1 MKYFIALAVSII
13 FTGDILLDR
22 GVRRQIETSGVES
35 LFAPDIDSLFRQA
48 DVVVGNLEC
57 PVTRVEAPVQKLY
70 CFRGEPQW
78 LDALKAHGFTHLNMA
93 NNHTV
98 DQGRRGLRDTWQN
111 VRRAG
116 MVPVG
121 AGENMAEA
129 SRPVLLASAPREVW
143 LIASLRMSLE
153 NFPFLKDRP
162 CVSQLPFDS
171 LVAQVQRLRAE
182 KPRAVIVVSLHWGA
196 EHTLKPVPQQRQ
208 QARRLIDAGADLLV
222 CHHTHTLQTVEE
234 YRGKRIYYSIGN
246 FIFDPSQPVNRQSCV
261 VRLNVTADDLSVETV
276 SVTIDNCTPRL
287 QGDTRME

>member
-35 LFAPDIDSLFRQA
+35 LFAPDVDSLFRQA

-111 VRRAG
+111 VSRAG

-121 AGENMAEA
+121 TGENMAEA

-143 LIASLRMSLE
+143 LVASLRMSLE

-171 LVAQVQRLRAE
+171 LVTQVQRLRAE

-196 EHTLKPVPQQRQ
+196 EHTLKPMPQQRQ

-261 VRLNVTADDLSVETV
+261 VRLNVTADDLSVETLP
-276 SVTIDNCTPRL
+276 VTIDNCTPRL
-287 QGDTRME
+287 QGETRME

>member
-35 LFAPDIDSLFRQA
+35 LFAPDVDSLFRQA

-111 VRRAG
+111 VSRAG

-121 AGENMAEA
+121 TGENMAEA

-143 LIASLRMSLE
+143 LVASLRMSLE

-171 LVAQVQRLRAE
+171 LVTQVQRLRAE

-196 EHTLKPVPQQRQ
+196 EHTLKPMPQQRQ

-246 FIFDPSQPVNRQSCV
+246 FIFDPLQPVNRQSCV
-261 VRLNVTADDLSVETV
+261 VRLNVTADDLSVETLP
-276 SVTIDNCTPRL
+276 VTIDNCTPRL
-287 QGDTRME
+287 QGETRME

>member
-22 GVRRQIETSGVES
+22 GVRRQIETSGVEL

-57 PVTRVEAPVQKLY
+57 PVTHVKAPVQKLY

-111 VRRAG
+111 VSRAG
-116 MVPVG
+116 MVAVG

-171 LVAQVQRLRAE
+171 LVTQVQRLRAE

-196 EHTLKPVPQQRQ
+196 EHTLKPMPQQRQ

-222 CHHTHTLQTVEE
+222 CHHTHTLQSIEE
-234 YRGKRIYYSIGN
+234 YKGKQIYYSIGN
-246 FIFDPSQPVNRQSCV
+246 FIFDPSQPVNRQACV

-276 SVTIDNCTPRL
+276 PVTIDNCTPRL
-287 QGDTRME
+287 QGETRME

>member
-35 LFAPDIDSLFRQA
+35 LFAPDVDSLFRQA

-111 VRRAG
+111 VSRAG
-116 MVPVG
+116 MVAVG

-171 LVAQVQRLRAE
+171 LVTQVQRLRAE

-196 EHTLKPVPQQRQ
+196 EHTLKPMPQQRQ
-208 QARRLIDAGADLLV
+208 QARRLVDVGADLLV
-222 CHHTHTLQTVEE
+222 CHHTHTLQSIEE
-234 YRGKRIYYSIGN
+234 YKGKQIYYSIGN

-276 SVTIDNCTPRL
+276 PVTIDNCTPRL
-287 QGDTRME
+287 QGETRME

>member
-35 LFAPDIDSLFRQA
+35 LFAPDVDSLFRQA

-57 PVTRVEAPVQKLY
+57 PVTRVKAPVQKLY

-116 MVPVG
+116 MVPVI
-121 AGENMAEA
+121 NH
-129 SRPVLLASAPREVW
+129 PVHMHGP
-143 LIASLRMSLE
+143 
-153 NFPFLKDRP
+153 
-162 CVSQLPFDS
+162 
-171 LVAQVQRLRAE
+171 
-182 KPRAVIVVSLHWGA
+182 
-196 EHTLKPVPQQRQ
+196 
-208 QARRLIDAGADLLV
+208 
-222 CHHTHTLQTVEE
+222 
-234 YRGKRIYYSIGN
+234 
-246 FIFDPSQPVNRQSCV
+246 
-261 VRLNVTADDLSVETV
+261 LSMT
-276 SVTIDNCTPRL
+276 
-287 QGDTRME
+287 

>member
-22 GVRRQIETSGVES
+22 GVRWQIETSGVES
-35 LFAPDIDSLFRQA
+35 LFAPDVDSLFRQA

-57 PVTRVEAPVQKLY
+57 PVTHVEAPVQKLY

-111 VRRAG
+111 VGRAG
-116 MVPVG
+116 MVAVG

-171 LVAQVQRLRAE
+171 LVTQVRRLRAE

-196 EHTLKPVPQQRQ
+196 EHTLKPMPQQRQ
-208 QARRLIDAGADLLV
+208 QARRLVDAGADLLV
-222 CHHTHTLQTVEE
+222 CHHTHTLQSIEE
-234 YRGKRIYYSIGN
+234 YKGKQIYYSIGN
-246 FIFDPSQPVNRQSCV
+246 FIFDPSQPVNRQACV

-276 SVTIDNCTPRL
+276 PVTIDNCTPRL
-287 QGDTRME
+287 QGETRME

>member
-13 FTGDILLDR
+13 FAGDILLDR

-35 LFAPDIDSLFRQA
+35 LFAPDVDSLFRQA

-57 PVTRVEAPVQKLY
+57 PVTHVKAPVQKLY

-111 VRRAG
+111 VSRAG
-116 MVPVG
+116 MVAVG

-143 LIASLRMSLE
+143 LVASLRMSLE

-171 LVAQVQRLRAE
+171 LVTQVQRLRAE
-182 KPRAVIVVSLHWGA
+182 KPRAVIVVSLHWGG
-196 EHTLKPVPQQRQ
+196 EHTLKPMPQQRQ
-208 QARRLIDAGADLLV
+208 QARRLVDAGADLLV
-222 CHHTHTLQTVEE
+222 CHHTHTLQSIEE
-234 YRGKRIYYSIGN
+234 YKGKQIYYSIGN
-246 FIFDPSQPVNRQSCV
+246 FIFDPSQPVNRQACV

-276 SVTIDNCTPRL
+276 PVTIDNCTPRL
-287 QGDTRME
+287 QGETRME

>member
-35 LFAPDIDSLFRQA
+35 LFAPDVDSLFRQA

-57 PVTRVEAPVQKLY
+57 PVTHVKAPVQKLY

-111 VRRAG
+111 VSRAG
-116 MVPVG
+116 MVAVG

-129 SRPVLLASAPREVW
+129 SRPVLLASVPREVW

-171 LVAQVQRLRAE
+171 LVTQVQRLRAE
-182 KPRAVIVVSLHWGA
+182 KPWAVIVVSLHWGA
-196 EHTLKPVPQQRQ
+196 EHTLKPMPQQRQ
-208 QARRLIDAGADLLV
+208 QARRLVDAGADLLV
-222 CHHTHTLQTVEE
+222 CHHTHTLQSIEE
-234 YRGKRIYYSIGN
+234 YKGKQIYYSIGN
-246 FIFDPSQPVNRQSCV
+246 FIFDPSQPVNRQACV

-276 SVTIDNCTPRL
+276 PVTIDNCTPRL
-287 QGDTRME
+287 QGETRME

>member
-35 LFAPDIDSLFRQA
+35 LFAPDVDSLFRQA

-111 VRRAG
+111 VSRAG

-121 AGENMAEA
+121 TGENMAEA

-143 LIASLRMSLE
+143 LVASLRMSLE

-171 LVAQVQRLRAE
+171 LVTQVQRLRAE

-246 FIFDPSQPVNRQSCV
+246 FIVDPSQPVNRQSCV
-261 VRLNVTADDLSVETV
+261 VRLNVTADDLSVETLP
-276 SVTIDNCTPRL
+276 VTIDNCTPRL
-287 QGDTRME
+287 QGETRME

>member
-35 LFAPDIDSLFRQA
+35 LFAPDVDSLFRQA

-171 LVAQVQRLRAE
+171 LVTQVQRLRAE

-208 QARRLIDAGADLLV
+208 QARRLVDAGADLLV

-246 FIFDPSQPVNRQSCV
+246 FIFDPSQPVNRQACV
-261 VRLNVTADDLSVETV
+261 VRLNVTADDLSVETLP
-276 SVTIDNCTPRL
+276 VTIDNCTPRL
-287 QGDTRME
+287 QGETRME

>member
-35 LFAPDIDSLFRQA
+35 LFAPDGDSLFRQA

-57 PVTRVEAPVQKLY
+57 PVTHVKAPVQKLY

-116 MVPVG
+116 MVAVG

-143 LIASLRMSLE
+143 LVASLRMSLE

-171 LVAQVQRLRAE
+171 LVTQVQRLRAE

-246 FIFDPSQPVNRQSCV
+246 FISDPSQPVNRQSCV
-261 VRLNVTADDLSVETV
+261 VRLNVTADDLSVETLP
-276 SVTIDNCTPRL
+276 VTIDNCTPRL
-287 QGDTRME
+287 QGETRME

>member
-35 LFAPDIDSLFRQA
+35 LFAPDVDSLFRQA

-57 PVTRVEAPVQKLY
+57 PVTHVKAPVQKLY

-111 VRRAG
+111 VSRAG
-116 MVPVG
+116 MVAVG

-143 LIASLRMSLE
+143 LVASLRMSLE

-171 LVAQVQRLRAE
+171 LVTQVQRLRAE

-196 EHTLKPVPQQRQ
+196 EHTLKPMPQQRQ
-208 QARRLIDAGADLLV
+208 QARRLVDAGADLLV
-222 CHHTHTLQTVEE
+222 CHHTHTLQSIEE
-234 YRGKRIYYSIGN
+234 YKGKQIYYSIGN
-246 FIFDPSQPVNRQSCV
+246 FIFDPSQPVNRQACV
-261 VRLNVTADDLSVETV
+261 VRLNVTADDLSVETLP
-276 SVTIDNCTPRL
+276 VTIDNCTPRL
-287 QGDTRME
+287 QGETRME

>member
-35 LFAPDIDSLFRQA
+35 LFAPDVDSLFRQA

-57 PVTRVEAPVQKLY
+57 PVTHVKAPVQKLY

-111 VRRAG
+111 VSRAG
-116 MVPVG
+116 MVAVG

-143 LIASLRMSLE
+143 LVASLRMSLE

-171 LVAQVQRLRAE
+171 LVTQVQRLRAE
-182 KPRAVIVVSLHWGA
+182 KPRAVIVVSLHWGG
-196 EHTLKPVPQQRQ
+196 EHTLKPMPQQRQ

-222 CHHTHTLQTVEE
+222 CHHTHTLQSIEE
-234 YRGKRIYYSIGN
+234 YKGKQIYYSIGN
-246 FIFDPSQPVNRQSCV
+246 FIFDPSQPVNRQACV

-276 SVTIDNCTPRL
+276 PVTIDNCTPRL
-287 QGDTRME
+287 QGETRME

>member
-13 FTGDILLDR
+13 FAGDILLDR

-35 LFAPDIDSLFRQA
+35 LFAPDVDSLFRQA

-57 PVTRVEAPVQKLY
+57 PVTRVKAPVQKLY

-111 VRRAG
+111 VSRAG
-116 MVPVG
+116 MVAVG

-143 LIASLRMSLE
+143 LVASLRMSLE

-171 LVAQVQRLRAE
+171 LVTQVQRLRAE

-196 EHTLKPVPQQRQ
+196 EHTLKPMPQQRQ
-208 QARRLIDAGADLLV
+208 QARRLVDAGADLLV
-222 CHHTHTLQTVEE
+222 CHHTHTLQSIEE
-234 YRGKRIYYSIGN
+234 YKGKQIYYSIGN
-246 FIFDPSQPVNRQSCV
+246 FIFDPSQPVNRQACV

-276 SVTIDNCTPRL
+276 PVTIDNCTPRL
-287 QGDTRME
+287 QGETRME

>member
-1 MKYFIALAVSII
+1 M
-13 FTGDILLDR
+13 
-22 GVRRQIETSGVES
+22 RRQIETSGVES
-35 LFAPDIDSLFRQA
+35 LFAPDVDSLFRQA

-111 VRRAG
+111 VSRAG

-121 AGENMAEA
+121 TGENMAEA

-143 LIASLRMSLE
+143 LVASLRMSLE

-171 LVAQVQRLRAE
+171 LVTQVQRLRAE

-196 EHTLKPVPQQRQ
+196 EHTLKPMPQQRQ

-261 VRLNVTADDLSVETV
+261 VRLNVTADDLSVETLP
-276 SVTIDNCTPRL
+276 VTIDNCTPRL
-287 QGDTRME
+287 QGETRME

>member
-35 LFAPDIDSLFRQA
+35 LFAPDVDSLFRQT

-57 PVTRVEAPVQKLY
+57 PVTHVKAPVQKLY

-78 LDALKAHGFTHLNMA
+78 LDTLKAHGFTHLNMA

-111 VRRAG
+111 VSRAG
-116 MVPVG
+116 MVAVG

-143 LIASLRMSLE
+143 LVASLRMSLE

-171 LVAQVQRLRAE
+171 LVTQVQRLRAE

-196 EHTLKPVPQQRQ
+196 EHTLKPMPQQRQ
-208 QARRLIDAGADLLV
+208 QARRLVDAGADLLV
-222 CHHTHTLQTVEE
+222 CHHTHTLQSIEE
-234 YRGKRIYYSIGN
+234 YKGKQIYYSIGN
-246 FIFDPSQPVNRQSCV
+246 FIFDPSQPVNRQACV

-276 SVTIDNCTPRL
+276 PVTIDNCTPRL
-287 QGDTRME
+287 QGETRME

>member
-35 LFAPDIDSLFRQA
+35 LFAPDVDSLFRQA

-111 VRRAG
+111 VSRAG
-116 MVPVG
+116 MVAVG

-143 LIASLRMSLE
+143 LVASLRMSLE

-171 LVAQVQRLRAE
+171 LVTQVQRLRAE

-208 QARRLIDAGADLLV
+208 QARRLVDAGADLLV

-261 VRLNVTADDLSVETV
+261 VRLNVTADDLSVETLP
-276 SVTIDNCTPRL
+276 VTIDNCTPRL
-287 QGDTRME
+287 QGETRME

>member
-35 LFAPDIDSLFRQA
+35 LFAPDVDSLFRQA

-111 VRRAG
+111 VSRAG

-171 LVAQVQRLRAE
+171 LVTQVQRLRAE

-196 EHTLKPVPQQRQ
+196 EHTLKPMPQQRQ

-261 VRLNVTADDLSVETV
+261 VRLNVTADDLSVETLP
-276 SVTIDNCTPRL
+276 VTIDNCTPRL
-287 QGDTRME
+287 QGETRME

>member
-35 LFAPDIDSLFRQA
+35 LFAPDVDSLFRQA

-57 PVTRVEAPVQKLY
+57 PVTHVKTPVQKLY

-111 VRRAG
+111 VSQAG
-116 MVPVG
+116 MVAVG

-143 LIASLRMSLE
+143 LVASLRMSLE
-153 NFPFLKDRP
+153 NFPFLTDRP

-171 LVAQVQRLRAE
+171 LVTQVQHLRAE

-196 EHTLKPVPQQRQ
+196 EHTLKPMPQQRQ
-208 QARRLIDAGADLLV
+208 QARRLVDAGADLLV
-222 CHHTHTLQTVEE
+222 CHHTHTLQSIEE
-234 YRGKRIYYSIGN
+234 YKGKQIYYSIGN
-246 FIFDPSQPVNRQSCV
+246 FIFDPSQPVNRQACV
-261 VRLNVTADDLSVETV
+261 VRLNVTADDLSVETLP
-276 SVTIDNCTPRL
+276 VTIDNCTPRL
-287 QGDTRME
+287 

>member
-35 LFAPDIDSLFRQA
+35 LFAPDVDSLFRQA

-57 PVTRVEAPVQKLY
+57 PVTHVKAPVQKLY

-111 VRRAG
+111 VSRAG
-116 MVPVG
+116 MVAVG

-143 LIASLRMSLE
+143 LVASLRMSLE

-171 LVAQVQRLRAE
+171 LVTQVQRLRAE

-196 EHTLKPVPQQRQ
+196 EHTLKPMPQQRQ
-208 QARRLIDAGADLLV
+208 QARRLVDAGADLLV
-222 CHHTHTLQTVEE
+222 CHHTHTLQSIEE
-234 YRGKRIYYSIGN
+234 YKGKQIYYSIGN
-246 FIFDPSQPVNRQSCV
+246 FIFDPSQPVNRQACV

-276 SVTIDNCTPRL
+276 PVTIDNCTPRL
-287 QGDTRME
+287 QRRS